1 MGSVL
6 AEDIFALDDLP
17 PYRASVMDGYAVS
30 DLDFSQVFT
39 IVDVK
44 MLAGSNPDVDLSHKK
59 S

>member
-1 MGSVL
+1 ML

-30 DLDFSQVFT
+30 DLEFSQVFT